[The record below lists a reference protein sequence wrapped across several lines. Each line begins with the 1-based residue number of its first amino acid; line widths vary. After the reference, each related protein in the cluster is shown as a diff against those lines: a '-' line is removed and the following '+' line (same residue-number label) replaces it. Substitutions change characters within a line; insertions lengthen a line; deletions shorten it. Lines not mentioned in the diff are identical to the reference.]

1 MDLQTLTHRVVGR
14 FLEAARAVNVPP
26 MKLDSCQHCGGEGV
40 HTEKT
45 LQVKN
50 LCVRCFGTG
59 TDPKALKALREEAS
73 SLTEQYQQEYEK
85 FQQEKKKWGPGRS
98 RPPFGTQGFGLQT
111 LRITMTARQ
120 EQLNREQARLDMGK
134 QLAKLAGAAAR

>member
-1 MDLQTLTHRVVGR
+1 MDQIVYRVMIR
-14 FLEAARAVNVPP
+14 FAARSVNVPS
-26 MKLDSCQHCGGEGV
+26 MKLDACRHCGGEGV

-59 TDPKALKALREEAS
+59 VDPKSFEALQDEAAT
-73 SLTEQYQQEYEK
+73 LTKQYQKEYDK
-85 FQQEKKKWGPGRS
+85 FQQEKKDWGPGRT
-98 RPPFGTQGFGLQT
+98 RPPFGTQWGYELQT

-120 EQLNREQARLDMGK
+120 EQAEHEKARLAMGR
-134 QLAKLAGAAAR
+134 QLAKLAGAAA